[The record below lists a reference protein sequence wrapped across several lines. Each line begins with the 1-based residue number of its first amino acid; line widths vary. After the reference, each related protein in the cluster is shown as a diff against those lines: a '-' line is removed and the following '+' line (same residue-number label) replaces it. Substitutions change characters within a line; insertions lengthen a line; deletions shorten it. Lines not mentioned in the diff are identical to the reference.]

1 MDFFFE
7 CIAELVL
14 KILEKVTRRNIS
26 KKTQTVVDI
35 LVSAVFLLMVNGFA
49 IWKAVSHYR
58 SGNLLA
64 AAIFASAVV
73 LCVLLLGFVIIRRM
87 VRNRKNKIEP

>member
-14 KILEKVTRRNIS
+14 DILEKVTRRNTS
-26 KKTQTVVDI
+26 KRTQTGVDI

>member
-1 MDFFFE
+1 MDFFL
-7 CIAELVL
+7 ELITDLAL
-14 KILEKVTRRNIS
+14 KILEKVTRCNIS
-26 KKTQTVVDI
+26 KRTQTVVDI

-58 SGNLLA
+58 RDNLLA

-73 LCVLLLGFVIIRRM
+73 LCVLLLGFVILRRIIRR
-87 VRNRKNKIEP
+87 RKSKKEL

>member
-1 MDFFFE
+1 MDFFL
-7 CIAELVL
+7 ELITDLGL
-14 KILEKVTRRNIS
+14 KILEKVTRRNTG
-26 KKTQTVVDI
+26 KRTQTVVDI

-73 LCVLLLGFVIIRRM
+73 LCVLLLGFIVIRRII
-87 VRNRKNKIEP
+87 RNRKNKIEP